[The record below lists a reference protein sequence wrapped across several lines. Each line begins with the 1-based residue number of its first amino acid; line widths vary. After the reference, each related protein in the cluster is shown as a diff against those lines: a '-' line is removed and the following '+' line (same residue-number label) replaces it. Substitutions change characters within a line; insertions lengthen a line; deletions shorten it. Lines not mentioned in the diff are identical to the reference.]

1 MAIDIDLRSAMLAG
15 IPFYTSVN
23 NVILTP
29 GDENGVIHPKFFVA
43 AAGPRRDASTFRGP
57 RRDASIP
64 RATSGRKLSA
74 DHVGTQ
80 AFRGPRRDASI
91 PRDADPRRLQRGCL

>member
-1 MAIDIDLRSAMLAG
+1 MRADCDLAIDIDLRSAMLAG

-43 AAGPRRDASTFRGP
+43 AAGSSFRRP

-64 RATSGRKLSA
+64 RTTSGRKHVLSHLA
-74 DHVGTQ
+74 GCAFGFACAVVG
-80 AFRGPRRDASI
+80 R
-91 PRDADPRRLQRGCL
+91 